1 MKIMVGYDGTEVAKE
16 ALRIAKKRAKAFE
29 AKVYVLTSMHGG
41 SDDHAE
47 EIQEAESGLKFAQ
60 EFFESDGI
68 PCEEHLLI
76 HGLEPGE
83 DLVQF
88 AEENEIEEIVI
99 GVKRRSKVGKFLFG
113 STAQYVILE
122 APCPVLTVK

>member
-16 ALRIAKKRAKAFE
+16 ALRAAKKHAKTFGAS
-29 AKVYVLTSMHGG
+29 VYVLTSMIGG
-41 SDDHAE
+41 EEDHAE
-47 EIQEAESGLKFAQ
+47 QIQQAEAGLAYAV
-60 EFFESDGI
+60 EVFESDGI

-76 HGLEPGE
+76 RGLEPGE

-88 AEENEIEEIVI
+88 AEENEVDEIVI
-99 GVKRRSKVGKFLFG
+99 GIKRRSKVGKFLFG

>member
-16 ALRIAKKRAKAFE
+16 AMRAAKSHAKTFG
-29 AKVYVLTSMHGG
+29 AKVCVVTSMIGG
-41 SDDHAE
+41 EEDHAE
-47 EIQEAESGLKFAQ
+47 QIQQAEAGLKYALD
-60 EFFESDGI
+60 FFESDGI
-68 PCEEHLLI
+68 ACEEHLLI
-76 HGLEPGE
+76 RGLEPGE

-88 AEENEIEEIVI
+88 AEENEVDEIVI
-99 GVKRRSKVGKFLFG
+99 GIKRRSKVGKFLFG